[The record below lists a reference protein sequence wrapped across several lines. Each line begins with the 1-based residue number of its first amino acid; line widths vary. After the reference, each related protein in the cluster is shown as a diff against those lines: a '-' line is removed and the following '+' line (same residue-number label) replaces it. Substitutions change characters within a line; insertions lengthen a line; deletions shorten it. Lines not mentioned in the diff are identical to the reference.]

1 MRSLTPEFILEKLAL
16 GEDHG
21 HFAAVVLF
29 VDTSGFTPLTTA
41 LLHHGTEGAEIIA
54 KVLAGLF
61 TPLVEVV
68 YQYGGFI
75 AGFAGDAFKAI
86 FPGMTQAT
94 YQQALTAAWQI
105 RQQLLQQP
113 VQQTRFGDFPFA
125 IKVTVADGSI
135 EWRIWQGKARGLAQQ
150 AATLFGGAALEQ
162 ALAADP
168 FATAGEV
175 VMTSAVAAHLS
186 LGRITLEPVDSHFRL
201 CAWPEVPALPRP
213 VSADGLLSA
222 LTAELATRFFPAD
235 LLTRQSQ
242 GEFRQVVTVFINLKT
257 LPTEHEGTD
266 FASTLFRLLAQYGGY
281 LCRIGQIGDK
291 DHGGTLLLFWG
302 APTSHEQNVMRALQ
316 FVVALQAAARSPLR
330 AGVTTQLAYAGFVGS
345 PRREEYTCYGAH
357 VNLAARQMVMADW
370 GEIWLDEETAR
381 VVGSAFECAHHGLFK
396 FKGFSEERAIY
407 RLLGRREVELES
419 FYQGAMVG
427 RQAELTQLATA
438 LAPLAEGQFAGVLTI
453 TGEAGMGK
461 SRLVHELQQRGV
473 GSKETE
479 VRGAQQSSLRSVQW
493 FLCQTDEIL
502 RQPLNPF
509 RYWLRGY
516 FHQST
521 SQSEAANKAAFITIL
536 DGLIATFAEATAL
549 VNRKSQTINLKAE
562 LSRTRSF
569 LGALVDLH
577 WPDSLYA
584 QVEPQLR
591 FENTLAALKTLILA
605 ESLRQPVILH
615 LEDAHWLDA
624 DSYTLLTRLTRN
636 VADYPLAVIITT
648 RGGEERQGGEEDRGT
663 ESLVLEGPQ
672 VTIRLTTLTAD
683 EITVLAAVQLQGAPS
698 PALVTLLEERAE
710 GNPFFAEQLLRYL
723 QEQGWLVQD
732 ADGWQLRTEQATAT
746 LLPNGARALL
756 VARLDQLPQPVKE
769 VVQTAAVLGR
779 EFDTNVLGQM
789 LANDPTLADKLAVA
803 DRAAIWSAMTQVR
816 YLFRH
821 ALLREA
827 AYDMQLRARLRA
839 LHHLAGAALEQVY
852 AADLTPYFG
861 ELAYHYDQA
870 EAAETA
876 VHWYGQ
882 AGEQASKQ
890 YANDAAARY
899 FRRALA
905 LTPTS
910 DVATRYPLLLG
921 SEAVHNWLG
930 KRQSQQDDLISLETV
945 TEILNDDTK
954 RSEVTLRKTAFHLST
969 GRYQEAAGYAEQAVA
984 FAVQAGDTLAEA
996 RAYHRWGRAFWQA
1009 GEYQQALPYV
1019 EKALNS
1025 SRANQGLTE
1034 EALCLYD
1041 LAVIRYY
1048 QNQFEEALTKAKHS
1062 LALYE
1067 ILGDIRGKSLCLTLT
1082 SVILDRIGNYTI
1094 ALEQCEQALNLC
1106 RATGWRYTEARFL
1119 ATSANIY
1126 LNVGNFHASR
1136 TLHEQ
1141 VIRICTES
1149 GDREGIAT
1157 SLDTLGLILY
1167 FSDHLLDA
1175 KRFYEEALTI
1185 HRAMNNHRG
1194 QGYVLTH
1201 LGFTLAELG
1210 EYRSARE
1217 ALEQALLIRSKS
1229 TDTNLRLDTLA
1240 GFILLALKRHE
1251 PEQALPYVNEI
1262 LKKFE
1267 TSGADGSEFPVQ
1279 IYLICYQLVNTLSI
1293 SQPHYSTQ
1301 AAQVLEAGYT
1311 FLQKRA
1317 DAIKEPLLRQSFL
1330 YNMPFHHALVT
1341 LWQAQMSQAR
1351 PVDASAPWP
1360 GNATYW
1366 LPGTTP
1372 DGNRRG
1378 GAK

>member
-1 MRSLTPEFILEKLAL
+1 M
-16 GEDHG
+16 
-21 HFAAVVLF
+21 
-29 VDTSGFTPLTTA
+29 
-41 LLHHGTEGAEIIA
+41 
-54 KVLAGLF
+54 
-61 TPLVEVV
+61 
-68 YQYGGFI
+68 
-75 AGFAGDAFKAI
+75 
-86 FPGMTQAT
+86 
-94 YQQALTAAWQI
+94 
-105 RQQLLQQP
+105 
-113 VQQTRFGDFPFA
+113 
-125 IKVTVADGSI
+125 
-135 EWRIWQGKARGLAQQ
+135 
-150 AATLFGGAALEQ
+150 
-162 ALAADP
+162 
-168 FATAGEV
+168 
-175 VMTSAVAAHLS
+175 
-186 LGRITLEPVDSHFRL
+186 DSHFRL

-648 RGGEERQGGEEDRGT
+648 RGGEERQGGEEDGK
-663 ESLVLEGPQ
+663 L
-672 VTIRLTTLTAD
+672 
-683 EITVLAAVQLQGAPS
+683 
-698 PALVTLLEERAE
+698 
-710 GNPFFAEQLLRYL
+710 
-723 QEQGWLVQD
+723 
-732 ADGWQLRTEQATAT
+732 
-746 LLPNGARALL
+746 GAR
-756 VARLDQLPQPVKE
+756 
-769 VVQTAAVLGR
+769 
-779 EFDTNVLGQM
+779 
-789 LANDPTLADKLAVA
+789 
-803 DRAAIWSAMTQVR
+803 
-816 YLFRH
+816 
-821 ALLREA
+821 
-827 AYDMQLRARLRA
+827 
-839 LHHLAGAALEQVY
+839 
-852 AADLTPYFG
+852 
-861 ELAYHYDQA
+861 
-870 EAAETA
+870 
-876 VHWYGQ
+876 
-882 AGEQASKQ
+882 
-890 YANDAAARY
+890 
-899 FRRALA
+899 
-905 LTPTS
+905 
-910 DVATRYPLLLG
+910 
-921 SEAVHNWLG
+921 
-930 KRQSQQDDLISLETV
+930 
-945 TEILNDDTK
+945 
-954 RSEVTLRKTAFHLST
+954 
-969 GRYQEAAGYAEQAVA
+969 
-984 FAVQAGDTLAEA
+984 
-996 RAYHRWGRAFWQA
+996 
-1009 GEYQQALPYV
+1009 
-1019 EKALNS
+1019 
-1025 SRANQGLTE
+1025 
-1034 EALCLYD
+1034 
-1041 LAVIRYY
+1041 
-1048 QNQFEEALTKAKHS
+1048 
-1062 LALYE
+1062 
-1067 ILGDIRGKSLCLTLT
+1067 
-1082 SVILDRIGNYTI
+1082 
-1094 ALEQCEQALNLC
+1094 
-1106 RATGWRYTEARFL
+1106 RATGDDPTDNVDRGRDHGAGRGAVARG
-1119 ATSANIY
+1119 AVPCA
-1126 LNVGNFHASR
+1126 GHA
-1136 TLHEQ
+1136 
-1141 VIRICTES
+1141 
-1149 GDREGIAT
+1149 
-1157 SLDTLGLILY
+1157 
-1167 FSDHLLDA
+1167 
-1175 KRFYEEALTI
+1175 
-1185 HRAMNNHRG
+1185 
-1194 QGYVLTH
+1194 
-1201 LGFTLAELG
+1201 
-1210 EYRSARE
+1210 
-1217 ALEQALLIRSKS
+1217 
-1229 TDTNLRLDTLA
+1229 A
-1240 GFILLALKRHE
+1240 G
-1251 PEQALPYVNEI
+1251 
-1262 LKKFE
+1262 
-1267 TSGADGSEFPVQ
+1267 
-1279 IYLICYQLVNTLSI
+1279 
-1293 SQPHYSTQ
+1293 
-1301 AAQVLEAGYT
+1301 
-1311 FLQKRA
+1311 
-1317 DAIKEPLLRQSFL
+1317 
-1330 YNMPFHHALVT
+1330 
-1341 LWQAQMSQAR
+1341 
-1351 PVDASAPWP
+1351 
-1360 GNATYW
+1360 
-1366 LPGTTP
+1366 GT
-1372 DGNRRG
+1372 R
-1378 GAK
+1378 